1 MAMLIPLLLMIVI
14 VLLLAYSS
22 TTKKRQKEVN
32 AMQSGLSKGDKIITI
47 GGLHGTVVA
56 IEDGNVV
63 LDCAG
68 SELTFDRNA
77 VRTVLAKSDAVEEEV
92 VEAEVEEEPTTEVE
106 TKENSK

>member
-1 MAMLIPLLLMIVI
+1 MAMLIPLLLVI
-14 VLLLAYSS
+14 VLFYFMLIRPQQ
-22 TTKKRQKEVN
+22 KRQKEVN

-92 VEAEVEEEPTTEVE
+92 VEAEVEEVPTTEVE
-106 TKENSK
+106 TKEDVK

>member
-1 MAMLIPLLLMIVI
+1 MAMLIPLLLMIVLFYF
-14 VLLLAYSS
+14 LLIRPQQ
-22 TTKKRQKEVN
+22 KRQKEVN

-68 SELTFDRNA
+68 SQLTFDRNA

-92 VEAEVEEEPTTEVE
+92 VEAEVEEVTTDVE
-106 TKENSK
+106 AEKK

>member
-1 MAMLIPLLLMIVI
+1 MAMLIPLLLMIVLFYF
-14 VLLLAYSS
+14 LLIRPQQ
-22 TTKKRQKEVN
+22 KRQKEVN

-92 VEAEVEEEPTTEVE
+92 VEAEVEEVTTTEVDTE
-106 TKENSK
+106 KK

>member
-1 MAMLIPLLLMIVI
+1 MAMLIPLLLMIVLFYF
-14 VLLLAYSS
+14 LLIRPQQ
-22 TTKKRQKEVN
+22 KRQKEVN

-68 SELTFDRNA
+68 SQLTFDLNA

-92 VEAEVEEEPTTEVE
+92 VEAEVEEVTTTDVE
-106 TKENSK
+106 AEKK

>member
-1 MAMLIPLLLMIVI
+1 MAMLIPLLLMIVLFYF
-14 VLLLAYSS
+14 LLIRPQQ
-22 TTKKRQKEVN
+22 KRQKEVN

-92 VEAEVEEEPTTEVE
+92 VEAEVEEVSTTEVE
-106 TKENSK
+106 TKEDVK

>member
-1 MAMLIPLLLMIVI
+1 MAMLIPLLLMIVLFYF
-14 VLLLAYSS
+14 LLIRPQQ
-22 TTKKRQKEVN
+22 KRQKEVN

-106 TKENSK
+106 TKEEVK

>member
-1 MAMLIPLLLMIVI
+1 MAMLIPLLLMIVLFYF
-14 VLLLAYSS
+14 LLIRPQQ
-22 TTKKRQKEVN
+22 KRQKEVN

-68 SELTFDRNA
+68 SQLTFDRNA

-92 VEAEVEEEPTTEVE
+92 VEAEVEEVATTDVE
-106 TKENSK
+106 AEKK

>member
-1 MAMLIPLLLMIVI
+1 MAMLIPLLLMIVLFYF
-14 VLLLAYSS
+14 LLIRPQQ
-22 TTKKRQKEVN
+22 KRQKEVN

-92 VEAEVEEEPTTEVE
+92 VEAEVEEVPTTEAE
-106 TKENSK
+106 TKEDVK

>member
-1 MAMLIPLLLMIVI
+1 MAMLIPLLLMIVLFYF
-14 VLLLAYSS
+14 LLIRPQQ
-22 TTKKRQKEVN
+22 KRQKEVN

-92 VEAEVEEEPTTEVE
+92 AEAEVEEVPTTEVE
-106 TKENSK
+106 TKEDVK

>member
-1 MAMLIPLLLMIVI
+1 MAMLIPLLLMIVLFYF
-14 VLLLAYSS
+14 LLIRPQQ
-22 TTKKRQKEVN
+22 KRQKEVN

-92 VEAEVEEEPTTEVE
+92 VEAEVEEVPTTEVE
-106 TKENSK
+106 TKEDVK

>member
-1 MAMLIPLLLMIVI
+1 MAMLIPLLLMIVLFYF
-14 VLLLAYSS
+14 LLIRPQQ
-22 TTKKRQKEVN
+22 KRQKEVN
-32 AMQSGLSKGDKIITI
+32 TMQSGLSKGDKIITI

-106 TKENSK
+106 TKEDVK

>member
-1 MAMLIPLLLMIVI
+1 MAMLIPLLLMIVLFYF
-14 VLLLAYSS
+14 LLIRPQQ
-22 TTKKRQKEVN
+22 KRQKEVN

-106 TKENSK
+106 TKEDVK